1 MAKKYKCPYCLAV
14 LDELPEDAAKETE
27 EKKETKEVKETKA
40 ESQENEEAVLYTCPS
55 CGAEIIT
62 DATTAATFCYYCHNP
77 VVLSGRLE
85 GKYLPD
91 MVVPFQLDKKKATE
105 SFLSFV
111 KKKKFVPT
119 AFFNKNQIEK
129 LTGVYYP
136 YWTCTAKGRAS
147 AHGEGRNIKVWRSG
161 DTEYTETDV
170 YAVDREGSIA
180 VQNVMR
186 GALKKADH
194 RIRAFPFRPDIFPDS
209 RQKSGMWRKPISGKR
224 CRKTSRNMEK
234 RLCWKA

>member
-1 MAKKYKCPYCLAV
+1 MSILRGEWSSTPYPRNINAYCLAV

-91 MVVPFQLDKKKATE
+91 MVVPFSWTRRKPQRV
-105 SFLSFV
+105 FSFV

-129 LTGVYYP
+129 LTGVYYLH
-136 YWTCTAKGRAS
+136 WTCTAKGRAS
-147 AHGEGRNIKVWRSG
+147 AHGEGRNIK
-161 DTEYTETDV
+161 
-170 YAVDREGSIA
+170 
-180 VQNVMR
+180 
-186 GALKKADH
+186 
-194 RIRAFPFRPDIFPDS
+194 
-209 RQKSGMWRKPISGKR
+209 KSGAAGIPNTPRRMF
-224 CRKTSRNMEK
+224 T
-234 RLCWKA
+234 L